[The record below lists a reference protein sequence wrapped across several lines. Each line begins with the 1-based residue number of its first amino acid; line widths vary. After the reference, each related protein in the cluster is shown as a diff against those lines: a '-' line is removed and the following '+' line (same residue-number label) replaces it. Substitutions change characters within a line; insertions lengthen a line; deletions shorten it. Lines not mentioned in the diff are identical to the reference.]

1 MRLTCPNCNAQYE
14 VDAAVIPDMGRDVQ
28 CSNCGQTWFQH
39 GPHSEVHDDSESV
52 IAQTPPDATISDE
65 TAPTDAY
72 AGWED
77 SAQEAVDDTPASEE
91 PQSWPNLEADL
102 EAELEGAQTAA
113 PAEGI
118 PLETA
123 HPQDIPAPAQP
134 LEEQSPEHHPEP
146 PEATDTTWSGFH
158 SASKYEADQGF
169 DDADDEFDEEYE
181 DTPAPTALPPRRAMD
196 DDLLAVLREEAAREV
211 QARKAEGSAL
221 ETQTELGLA
230 ALSPA
235 AHSKRHTVDRA
246 PAEPT
251 PQVEREARLSGL
263 EEMPDANA
271 PRATRRDLLPDIE
284 EINSTL
290 RATSD
295 RGQRRDAHDPALE
308 RPRRSSFRSGFFGVI
323 TIALIGLALYLG
335 APKLAQILPATAPY
349 MARYT
354 ETVDSGRLWLDRKML
369 AITQSMRET
378 PKP

>member
-39 GPHSEVHDDSESV
+39 GPHSEVHDGSES
-52 IAQTPPDATISDE
+52 ITAAEPPESPISDD
-65 TAPTDAY
+65 TASTDAY

-77 SAQEAVDDTPASEE
+77 SAQETIDDTPPADE
-91 PQSWPNLEADL
+91 PQSWPNLEAEL
-102 EAELEGAQTAA
+102 EAELEGVQT
-113 PAEGI
+113 
-118 PLETA
+118 
-123 HPQDIPAPAQP
+123 PAPADEPP
-134 LEEQSPEHHPEP
+134 LERTHPDDTPTPAQPHEEQPTERLPEP
-146 PEATDTTWSGFH
+146 SEATDTAWSGFH
-158 SASKYEADQGF
+158 TASKYDADQGF
-169 DDADDEFDEEYE
+169 DDANDEFDEDYE
-181 DTPAPTALPPRRAMD
+181 ETPPPTAMPARRAMD

-235 AHSKRHTVDRA
+235 VHSKGRTADRA

-271 PRATRRDLLPDIE
+271 PRVTRRDLLPDIE

-295 RGQRRDAHDPALE
+295 RGQRRDANDPALE

-335 APKLAQILPATAPY
+335 APKLAQTIPATAPY

>member
-39 GPHSEVHDDSESV
+39 SPHSEVHDEAESV
-52 IAQTPPDATISDE
+52 TAAEPPESPISDD

-77 SAQEAVDDTPASEE
+77 TVQEAVDATPATDE
-91 PQSWPNLEADL
+91 PQSWPNLEAEL

-113 PAEGI
+113 PADEI

-123 HPQDIPAPAQP
+123 QPQDIPDPAQP
-134 LEEQSPEHHPEP
+134 LEEQSLEHLPEP
-146 PEATDTTWSGFH
+146 SDTTDATWPGFH
-158 SASKYEADQGF
+158 SAPKYEADQGF
-169 DDADDEFDEEYE
+169 DDADEEFDEDYE
-181 DTPAPTALPPRRAMD
+181 ETPAPTALPPRRAMD

-235 AHSKRHTVDRA
+235 VHSKGRTTDRA

-271 PRATRRDLLPDIE
+271 PRVTRRDLLPDIE

-308 RPRRSSFRSGFFGVI
+308 RPRGSSFRSGFFGVI

-349 MARYT
+349 MALYT
-354 ETVDSGRLWLDRKML
+354 ETVDSARLWLDRKML

>member
-1 MRLTCPNCNAQYE
+1 
-14 VDAAVIPDMGRDVQ
+14 
-28 CSNCGQTWFQH
+28 
-39 GPHSEVHDDSESV
+39 
-52 IAQTPPDATISDE
+52 
-65 TAPTDAY
+65 
-72 AGWED
+72 
-77 SAQEAVDDTPASEE
+77 
-91 PQSWPNLEADL
+91 
-102 EAELEGAQTAA
+102 
-113 PAEGI
+113 
-118 PLETA
+118 
-123 HPQDIPAPAQP
+123 
-134 LEEQSPEHHPEP
+134 
-146 PEATDTTWSGFH
+146 
-158 SASKYEADQGF
+158 
-169 DDADDEFDEEYE
+169 
-181 DTPAPTALPPRRAMD
+181 MD

-235 AHSKRHTVDRA
+235 AHSKRHTVDQA
-246 PAEPT
+246 PAEPA

-335 APKLAQILPATAPY
+335 APKLAQTLPATAPY